1 MIKSEYLLYSYK
13 NDFHLILRWYI
24 ELFSIL
30 FEDKEYEYIVIKN
43 GIKYYKIL
51 DNEGKLIKLEET
63 NTGKYE
69 SILNIEDVIK
79 LNSQDLPNL
88 QENIYTSIGI
98 FLANALYLVYPFGN
112 KIKYINGYFTLKS
125 IESKLPKL
133 LKENIITVLD
143 HKNFVNSVSFSL
155 NLNKLFSFSS
165 TKKSITPPKGLD
177 TFKKELEIKYNKE
190 YGENWVKDE
199 AIALQFIG
207 EMKKFDNDYVKDDP
221 SYGKL
226 MSGKIIS
233 NSRPRMYMSFGVET
247 GFDANGEGV
256 FIKNSLADGYKKDK
270 LELKTVM
277 NSARKGSFDR
287 GSETQQAGAMVKEM
301 QRASNS
307 LSIKEGDCGSNEG
320 LEVYVNDLNIERYKN
335 VYVIQNG
342 VSTFKESIESFKGKT
357 IYIRNP
363 QYCKYND
370 NYCEVCTAKELLE
383 YKNGISLLIIS
394 SAGVVLN
401 LKMKG
406 MHKASKQLLNF
417 NILNTIV

>member
-13 NDFHLILRWYI
+13 KENHLVFRWYI

-30 FEDKEYEYIVIKN
+30 FDEKEYEYITIKN

-51 DNEGKLIKLEET
+51 DENGNLIKLEET
-63 NTGKYE
+63 NTSKYE
-69 SILNIEDVIK
+69 SILNIEDIIK
-79 LNSQDLPNL
+79 IDKGSIPNL
-88 QENIYTSIGI
+88 QEDIYTSIGI
-98 FLANALYLVYPFGN
+98 FIANLLYLVYPFGDR
-112 KIKYINGYFTLKS
+112 IKYNNGYFTLKS

-133 LKENIITVLD
+133 LKDNIITVED

-165 TKKSITPPKGLD
+165 TKKSITPAKGLSE
-177 TFKKELEIKYNKE
+177 FKESLENKYNKE

-199 AIALQFIG
+199 AIALQFIE
-207 EMKKFDNDYVKDDP
+207 EMKKYDNNYIKDDP

-247 GFDANGEGV
+247 GFGTDGV

-270 LELKTVM
+270 VELKTIM

-307 LSIKEGDCGSNEG
+307 ITIKDGDCGSKEG

-342 VSTFKESIESFKGKT
+342 VSVFKESIESYKGKY
-357 IYIRNP
+357 INIRNP
-363 QYCKYND
+363 QYCKYKD
-370 NYCEVCTAKELLE
+370 NYCEICSGKELLE
-383 YKNGISLLIIS
+383 YRNGISLLIIS

-406 MHKASKQLLNF
+406 MHKASKHLHNF